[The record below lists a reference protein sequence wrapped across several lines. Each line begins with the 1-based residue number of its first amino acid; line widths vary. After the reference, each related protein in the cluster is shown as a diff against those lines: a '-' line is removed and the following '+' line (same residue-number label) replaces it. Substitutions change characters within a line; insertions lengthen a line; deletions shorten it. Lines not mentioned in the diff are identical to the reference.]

1 MILVLQSKMN
11 HFAQK
16 ALTTFPFTVET
27 FPIEDLLVNITKH
40 IQQPKIEILN
50 KEEKEQLLRKHALE
64 DKQVCLYSAQSF
76 FAYLCMLCFNG
87 CFFSISASLFA
98 GEGQLCEVL
107 WVKEKTGGEDYI
119 Q

>member
-1 MILVLQSKMN
+1 MCQQIG
-11 HFAQK
+11 
-16 ALTTFPFTVET
+16 
-27 FPIEDLLVNITKH
+27 DLLVNITKH
-40 IQQPKIEILN
+40 IQQPKIEISN

-64 DKQVCLYSAQSF
+64 DKQVCFNSAQSF
-76 FAYLCMLCFNG
+76 FALLCILCFNG

-98 GEGQLCEVL
+98 GEGQLRQIL